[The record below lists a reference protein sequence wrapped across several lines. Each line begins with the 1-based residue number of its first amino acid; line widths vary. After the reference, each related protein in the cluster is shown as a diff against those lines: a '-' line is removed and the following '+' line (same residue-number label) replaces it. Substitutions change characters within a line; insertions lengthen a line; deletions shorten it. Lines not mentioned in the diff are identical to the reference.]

1 MLEFNPAFSYKE
13 ISSMKKLLLALF
25 AMAGITVAQA
35 QSSVT
40 IYGILDVG
48 YVGSNQQLTSTA
60 GAAKTK
66 TQTSQFGQSAE
77 STSRL
82 GFKGN
87 ADLGGGTSAFF
98 TAEFQLYPEDQN
110 LSGSSNSGLLNRQ
123 TFVGIKQTGYGS
135 TAIGRQY
142 TPIYNAAAKTSPTG
156 FNNVVGDVIYLGST
170 SGGAG
175 TSTSTTITGQENGIG
190 FTNRASNSLTLQ
202 TDRYYGLSANGMYQ
216 LNNKNTTQTA
226 ASTGGETNTNGYG
239 LSVDYVWD
247 KLLVNA
253 ATQSFTQYTTGT
265 ATAFSDINLGTLV
278 SAKDVQNFAGATYD
292 FGILKAYAQYVQRT
306 ITSTINSSQ
315 FAKRSAQQ
323 VGVRA
328 FITPRVE
335 SWASVGNGTFDQY
348 GSTNGSV
355 PFTAYQIGSN
365 YYLSKR
371 TNLYGIFGSTQSS
384 GNQQTTAGA
393 ASSKNMYALGVRHT
407 F

>member
-1 MLEFNPAFSYKE
+1 
-13 ISSMKKLLLALF
+13 MKKVLLAIL
-25 AMAGITVAQA
+25 AMAGISAAQA

-60 GAAKTK
+60 GSAKTK
-66 TQTSQFGQSAE
+66 TQISQFGQSAE

-87 ADLGGGTSAFF
+87 EELGGGTSAFF

-123 TFVGIKQTGYGS
+123 TFVGIKQVGYGS

-142 TPIYNAAAKTSPTG
+142 TPMFTAAAKTSPG
-156 FNNVVGDVIYLGST
+156 QFNNVTGDVIFLGGS
-170 SGGAG
+170 SGAAG
-175 TSTSTTITGQENGIG
+175 TSTATTITGQENGLG
-190 FTNRASNSLTLQ
+190 FTNRASNSLTAQ
-202 TDRYYGLSANGMYQ
+202 TENYYGFSANGMYQ

-226 ASTGGETNTNGYG
+226 AATGGETNSNGYG
-239 LSVDYVWD
+239 LSVEYVWK

-265 ATAFSDINLGTLV
+265 ATAFSDVNQGTLV
-278 SAKDVQNFAGATYD
+278 SAKDSQNYAGATYD

-306 ITSTINSSQ
+306 ITSTIDSSQ

-323 VGVRA
+323 LGIRGNIRSNIDA
-328 FITPRVE
+328 
-335 SWASVGNGTFDQY
+335 WASVGNGKFDQY
-348 GSTNGSV
+348 GSTNGTV

>member
-1 MLEFNPAFSYKE
+1 
-13 ISSMKKLLLALF
+13 MKKLLLALF

-87 ADLGGGTSAFF
+87 EDLGGGTSAFF

-142 TPIYNAAAKTSPTG
+142 TPIYNAVAKTSPTG
-156 FNNVVGDVIYLGST
+156 LNNVVGDVIYLGST